1 LEGARTKGEWRLRM
15 RQLRESLPR
24 ERHAGL
30 SRLICRRL
38 EALFSLLGLRRVAV
52 YAAVRGEADLSGLW
66 EPGGARRYFFPRVA
80 GKELVFH
87 EVERPARD
95 LRLGPFGILAPDPGA
110 PAARPGSMD
119 AVLAPGLVFDPAGCR
134 IGWGGGFYDRW
145 AAAAGE
151 GALLVGVGFAFQL
164 VRDGL
169 LPWAPGDR
177 RMDWVVTDREAVR
190 CLPCRYAPG
199 GEE

>member
-1 LEGARTKGEWRLRM
+1 M
-15 RQLRESLPR
+15 RQLREALSP

-30 SRLICRRL
+30 SRLLCRRL
-38 EALFSLLGLRRVAV
+38 EALFFLLGLRRVAV

-66 EPGGARRYFFPRVA
+66 EPGSGRRYFFPRVA
-80 GKELVFH
+80 GKDLVFH
-87 EVERPARD
+87 EVERPSRD
-95 LRLGPFGILAPDPGA
+95 LRAGEFGIPAPDPGTPAA
-110 PAARPGSMD
+110 PAGSMD
-119 AVLAPGLVFDPAGCR
+119 VILAPGLAFDPSGCR

-145 AAAAGE
+145 VASAGE

-164 VRDGL
+164 VRDEL
-169 LPWAPGDR
+169 LPWSPADR